1 MNEII
6 ISSDNAESIVCVIEE
21 GVISEIY
28 CYELNKE
35 HIDRNIYIG
44 KVKDVIDGMQAAF
57 IDIGLEK
64 NVYIATK
71 DAMPKT
77 NTLTEKII
85 KEPKISEILH
95 VGDKIMVQ
103 IRKNS
108 SGTKAAKVSTHITIS
123 GKYAVLMPDT
133 DITTV
138 SQKIESEQEKNR
150 LVEILKRNLPNG
162 FGAIARTEALGAD
175 EYQISKDIEKLVQ
188 KWEIILEKYE
198 NEDKVGLLYNEQEL
212 TYKIFKDLINRRTKK
227 VYVNDATIYNDLS
240 ELCDGIDLEIIYK
253 ESEDLISE
261 FGLVSEFEKARN
273 RKIWLECGGYIVID
287 KTEALTAIDVNSGKY
302 VGNKNLE
309 ETAYEVNKEAAVQI
323 MHQLR
328 LRDIGGIVVVDYINL
343 QDKEKQEKII
353 EIMQNEAKKD
363 RSRVSIKGYT
373 ELNLVELTR
382 KTINI

>member
-85 KEPKISEILH
+85 EEPKISEILH